1 MKRSVLLLF
10 FAFVLGACSTQ
21 HPSPSQYR
29 KQEQC
34 EIKALSPEEVADLL
48 AGKGMGFAKAAEL
61 NGYPGPAHVLEF
73 AAPLRLSSEQRART
87 EALFERMNLQARQ
100 LGAQL
105 VQAERELD
113 ASFREHRVTAELLTQ
128 QLEQVAALQAK
139 VRNAHLHA
147 HLEQTQILSAE
158 QIAKYIGLRGYSKHH
173 AEHGAHK

>member
-1 MKRSVLLLF
+1 MKRLALLLVA
-10 FAFVLGACSTQ
+10 FALGACSTQ
-21 HPSPSQYR
+21 NPSSSHYR
-29 KQEQC
+29 GQEQR
-34 EIKALSPEEVADLL
+34 EIKALSPEEISDLL

-61 NGYPGPAHVLEF
+61 NGYPGPAHVLEL
-73 AAPLRLSSEQRART
+73 AAPLQLSPEQRART
-87 EALFERMNLQARQ
+87 EALFERMNLQARH

-113 ASFREHRVTAELLTQ
+113 ASFREHRVTAELLAH

-147 HLEQTQILSAE
+147 HLEQRQILSAE
-158 QIAKYIGLRGYSKHH
+158 QTAKYIALRGYSKHD